1 MAHTDPDPTDLATR
15 LREARTKAGLTQAGL
30 AEALGVSRSAVAQW
44 ETGRAGQIRANL
56 LALAAALG
64 VSATW
69 LLEGG
74 GPDGTAAAE
83 DSTEL
88 ALLRLYRSLRPDDRQ
103 LLLHTALRLS
113 RQPR

>member
-44 ETGRAGQIRANL
+44 ETGRAGQIRAN
-56 LALAAALG
+56 LAAALG